1 MGASTLHLTQ
11 LEMSLL
17 CCFMHFHHLLPKLPI
32 HGALS
37 SPKVWCQPKRMSLRY
52 VLVCYL
58 FMEIA
63 NLQALI
69 TQEICCSISPDV
81 IVIINIYCR

>member
-17 CCFMHFHHLLPKLPI
+17 CSVLRTYHPLPKLPI
-32 HGALS
+32 HGALL

-52 VLVCYL
+52 VLVCCL

-69 TQEICCSISPDV
+69 MQEICCSISPDV
-81 IVIINIYCR
+81 IVIINTYCR